1 MRWSMALLIC
11 LMTFTTLPVWAADK
25 LVLLTEENPPY
36 NYTHPESGEAVGS
49 AVTIV
54 KELMKRAGTDYSLK
68 VLPWRRAFRQAR
80 QQPNTCIFVTNRI
93 PERETQFQWV
103 GPLIEGGWAVFRR
116 PGSTLEIVTL
126 KDLRSYVVTGVGG
139 SAPVASLEKTVGI
152 NVLAAGSD
160 ELAAQML
167 YRGRADFWMSG
178 FIDAPLAAKASGLPA
193 PELVFLWRKADL
205 SLACSKRTPS
215 ELVARLNA
223 INATMAALRLQVIV
237 DLIDSAKYPE

>member
-11 LMTFTTLPVWAADK
+11 LMTFTRSPVWATDE
-25 LVLLTEENPPY
+25 LILLTEENPPY
-36 NYTHPESGEAVGS
+36 NYTDPVSGEAVGS

-54 KELMKRAGTDYSLK
+54 KELMKRSGTNYSLK

-80 QQPNTCIFVTNRI
+80 QRPNTCIFVINRI

-103 GPLIEGGWAVFRR
+103 GPLIEGGWALFRR
-116 PGSTLEIVTL
+116 PGSSLEIASL
-126 KDLRSYVVTGVGG
+126 SDLRSYVVTGVGG
-139 SAPVASLEKTVGI
+139 SAPVTSLEKAAGI
-152 NVLAAGSD
+152 EVLAAGSD

-205 SLACSKRTPS
+205 SLACSKTTSP
-215 ELVARLNA
+215 ELVARLDA

-237 DLIDSAKYPE
+237 DLIDRAKHPE